1 MTNIDKLNQLNQLDI
16 TKITEIKMTSI
27 GLLDVFGKLCIE
39 IQIDNNN
46 NVEIEFLSPV
56 PKQEILK
63 WLEENNL
70 LDKATLI
77 QF

>member
-1 MTNIDKLNQLNQLDI
+1 MTNIDKLNQLNQLDS

-27 GLLDVFGKLCIE
+27 GLLDIFGKLCIE
-39 IQIDNNN
+39 IQIDNN

>member
-1 MTNIDKLNQLNQLDI
+1 MTNIDKLNQLNQLDS

-39 IQIDNNN
+39 IQIDNN

>member
-1 MTNIDKLNQLNQLDI
+1 MTNIDKLNQLNQLDS

-39 IQIDNNN
+39 IQIDSN

-56 PKQEILK
+56 PKQEIIK

>member
-16 TKITEIKMTSI
+16 TKITEIKMISI

-39 IQIDNNN
+39 IQIDNN

>member
-46 NVEIEFLSPV
+46 VEIEFLSPV